1 MNSLKCAATVA
12 AMLVGNVWATNA
24 DAMTYAKI
32 SVGQSGAEI
41 EGINLTDGDAYG
53 AALGANLGPVRVEVG
68 VDRLAGA
75 LNAFGPSIEANA
87 LDYHATAYL
96 DLPVGDNAK
105 AFAGVGL
112 DYIDGQAGFF
122 GTDIDASGDGWHW
135 AAGASYRLSES
146 ITAEAQ
152 FRQVSAS
159 LDADFLGDVDLDA
172 SEVTLGLRF
181 AL

>member
-1 MNSLKCAATVA
+1 MNSLKYAAAVA
-12 AMLVGNVWATNA
+12 AMVAGNAWATNA
-24 DAMTYAKI
+24 DAMTYGKI
-32 SVGQSGAEI
+32 SVGQTDAEI
-41 EGINLTDGDAYG
+41 EGIDLSDGAAYG
-53 AALGANLGPVRVEVG
+53 AAIGTNFGPVRVEAG
-68 VDRLAGA
+68 VDHLSGSF
-75 LNAFGPSIEANA
+75 NAFGPEVEATA

-112 DYIDGQAGFF
+112 DYIEGQASFF

-135 AAGASYRLSES
+135 AAGASYRLSET

-152 FRQVSAS
+152 FRQVSAN